1 MDSDLRAHFD
11 SEPPIDLPLKDLSVG
26 ACSDVGKESE
36 LSKGTQS
43 LIAKAEQG
51 DADAQHRLGVM
62 YAERKGVSQDHK
74 EAEKSMTPDQIAKAQ
89 KLSREWFEKYQPK
102 E

>member
-1 MDSDLRAHFD
+1 MKRQVHKLITH
-11 SEPPIDLPLKDLSVG
+11 ILPLLAFVFITNVG
-26 ACSDVGKESE
+26 SCAE
-36 LSKGTQS
+36 LDAETKS

-89 KLSREWFEKYQPK
+89 KLSREWFEKY
-102 E
+102 